1 MLTKIDDCLE
11 RVTHTH
17 THTQVE
23 SSNKLGFVSMPK
35 NIKEKYI
42 KLVM

>member
-1 MLTKIDDCLE
+1 MLTKVRKVIE

-17 THTQVE
+17 THTHTHTQAI
-23 SSNKLGFVSMPK
+23 SRNSLDLVSMPK
-35 NIKEKYI
+35 IYT